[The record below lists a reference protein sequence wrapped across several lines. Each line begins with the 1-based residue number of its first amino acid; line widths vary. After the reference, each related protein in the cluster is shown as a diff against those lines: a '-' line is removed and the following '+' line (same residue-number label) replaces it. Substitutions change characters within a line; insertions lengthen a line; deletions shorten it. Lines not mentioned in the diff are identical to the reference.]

1 MIEQISNAL
10 TFLAFYTASGV
21 GKTGLTVTVDV
32 RRGSTSVIS
41 DGAVTEVGGGLYSY
55 ALASG
60 SVTSEALYTAVF
72 KTSDSTVDQ
81 KHLPALWTVGTA
93 GVENLNDPIGDKLD
107 ASAYTAP
114 LGAAATAAAVLDAAA
129 ADYNDA
135 GSIGQKINA
144 AGAASDPLLND
155 VPGSYAAGTAGYQLG
170 RIGSAEVGVTAPV
183 AAASGRV
190 TLYQGKDYADA
201 DGTALEWTSSST
213 LDLTGAS
220 VTFDAAGEQFA
231 AAVTGSA
238 GAWTITVDLTAAETA
253 ALAVGVYPY
262 EVVAELSP
270 SGRTPPPL
278 VTGTLEVR
286 GER

>member
-1 MIEQISNAL
+1 MLEQISNAL

-32 RRGSTSVIS
+32 RRGSATVIS
-41 DGAVTEVGGGLYSY
+41 DGAAAEIGGGLYSY
-55 ALASG
+55 TLASG

-72 KTSDSTVDQ
+72 KTSDTTVDQ

-93 GVENLNDPIGDKLD
+93 GVENLNDAVGDKLD

-114 LGAAATAAAVLDAAA
+114 LSAAATAAAVLDAVA

-135 GSIGQKINA
+135 GSIGAKINA
-144 AGAASDPLLND
+144 AGSAADPLLND

-183 AAASGRV
+183 AATGRV
-190 TLYQGKDYADA
+190 TIYQGKDYADA
-201 DGTALEWTSSST
+201 DGTALEWSSSST
-213 LDLTGAS
+213 LDLTGAA
-220 VTFDAAGEQFA
+220 VTLDVNGEQFA
-231 AAVTGSA
+231 AAVSGTA
-238 GAWTITVDLTAAETA
+238 GAWTITVDLTAVETA
-253 ALAVGVYPY
+253 ALPVGVYPY
-262 EVVAELSP
+262 EVVAELT